1 MSSPRILV
9 VSTVHRADDTRIRAA
24 LPTLRRLLA
33 AGARVVLA
41 SHLGRPKGERR
52 PELSLRP
59 VSYWEGAVRAT
70 GSHPGKGYLEMTG
83 YAAPLKAL
91 QR

>member
-1 MSSPRILV
+1 MAVTTLDALLAEGGGLRGQ
-9 VSTVHRADDTRIRAA
+9 TVFLRSDLNVPFQEGRVADDTRIRAA

-33 AGARVVLA
+33 GGARVVLA

-59 VSYWEGAVRAT
+59 V
-70 GSHPGKGYLEMTG
+70 
-83 YAAPLKAL
+83 APYP
-91 QR
+91 